1 MPRGGRR
8 KGAGAPRGN
17 LNALKHGRYSK
28 QFAEIGALLAMD
40 PTVRES
46 LLQACRRTEQRQDTA
61 NEIAA
66 ARLVALYQRAVD
78 IAAGNHPGGLQ
89 GLNLVLP
96 RHVSETINEA
106 ASEALRRQAR
116 IAARESRKNR
126 AGGTTIKPGHA
137 CE

>member
-17 LNALKHGRYSK
+17 LNALKHGRYSR

-46 LLQACRRTEQRQDTA
+46 LLHARRRTEQRQHTA

-66 ARLVALYQRAVD
+66 ARLVGLYRRALD
-78 IAAGNHPGGLQ
+78 IAAGRHPGGLQ
-89 GLNLVLP
+89 GLNLALP
-96 RHVSETINEA
+96 RHVSETINQA
-106 ASEALRRQAR
+106 AAEALRRQAR

-126 AGGTTIKPGHA
+126 ADETTINPGHA
-137 CE
+137 GE